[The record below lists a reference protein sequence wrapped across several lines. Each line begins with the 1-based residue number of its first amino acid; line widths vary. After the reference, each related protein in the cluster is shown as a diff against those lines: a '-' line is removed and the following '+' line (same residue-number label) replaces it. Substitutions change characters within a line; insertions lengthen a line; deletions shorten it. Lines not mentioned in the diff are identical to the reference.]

1 MSDEREYE
9 DFESEPSIATPMID
23 TFAVG
28 LAVDRDCSRPLSRR
42 QLRRQR
48 IRGG

>member
-9 DFESEPSIATPMID
+9 DFESEPSVAAPVIN

-28 LAVDRDCSRPLSRR
+28 LAVDRDCSESEAELH
-42 QLRRQR
+42 
-48 IRGG
+48 GG